1 MYLYL
6 VHKQL
11 TIFRMQLKPLLP
23 AFALALLAAC
33 AAPKDVEV
41 GPYTVSVIEK
51 NVYHIQDYNSENP
64 AGESFD
70 AEGNK
75 THFNNC
81 SDIYLF
87 VGKNEALLLDLS
99 NPITWADNAAESLRD
114 IVWERAGGIPLT
126 ITFTHNHGDHTG
138 MLPAFVNDPGVQF
151 ALPQIDFARLADR
164 FPEERTRFF
173 DEGEIFD
180 LGGLKLEAIGV
191 PGHTDGSMVY
201 LLQGRDLL
209 FSGDAVGSG
218 HGVWLFNANAF
229 NQYVSG
235 VPYLIR
241 TLEERGVNEK
251 RLKIYGGHYWQKDW
265 LNLPKGTELG
275 MQYLRDMKALC
286 DEIESGTAATEP
298 SNLGRPGLET
308 YFRHGDA
315 IITWSAEQAEQFRQR
330 YSEKFAYRDADVV
343 FRQIDE
349 HTWEGNGYQ
358 VYNESVYLVE
368 GEEKALLIDAGAYM
382 PHLDQAVAALTDKP
396 VMVALT
402 HGHGDHVGGIVC
414 FPEVWIHPA
423 DIPMIA
429 RNGEGYQGEIHELND
444 GDVIDLG
451 GREIEVLHT
460 PGHTSG
466 SITFFDKERH
476 YGFSGDAFGSTNLLL
491 FVPSFSTLIETCTR
505 TADYMQ
511 KNGIEKLFP
520 GHYGG
525 PNVETLQRVLDEKKM
540 SQELLAGKRQGV
552 AENANGLNRYI
563 RDYGV
568 TIRYTDPDA
577 LK

>member
-1 MYLYL
+1 
-6 VHKQL
+6 
-11 TIFRMQLKPLLP
+11 MQLKPLLP

-70 AEGNK
+70 AEGSK

-114 IVWERAGGIPLT
+114 IVWERAGGMPLT

-151 ALPQIDFARLADR
+151 ALPQTDFARLADR

-577 LK
+577 LN

>member
-1 MYLYL
+1 MNL
-6 VHKQL
+6 KQ
-11 TIFRMQLKPLLP
+11 FLP
-23 AFALALLAAC
+23 AVALAMLAAC
-33 AAPKDVEV
+33 AGPKDVEV

-51 NVYHIQDYNSENP
+51 NVYHIQDYNSANP

-87 VGKNEALLLDLS
+87 VGEKKSLLLDLS
-99 NPITWADNAAESLRD
+99 NAINWADNASESLRD
-114 IVWERAGGIPLT
+114 IVWARVGGMPLT
-126 ITFTHNHGDHTG
+126 VTFTHNHGDHTG
-138 MLPAFVNDPGVQF
+138 MLPAFVNDPGVTF
-151 ALPQIDFARLADR
+151 ALPETDFARMVNR
-164 FPEERTRFF
+164 FPEERTSFY
-173 DEGEIFD
+173 DEGEVFD

-191 PGHTDGSMVY
+191 PGHTAGSMVF
-201 LLQGRDLL
+201 LLEGHDLL
-209 FSGDAVGSG
+209 FTGDAVGSG
-218 HGVWLFNANAF
+218 HGVWLFNAEAF
-229 NQYVSG
+229 NQYVSA

-275 MQYLRDMKALC
+275 MQYLRDMKTLC
-286 DEIESGTAATEP
+286 DEIEAGTAATEP
-298 SNLGRPGLET
+298 SNLGRPGLDT
-308 YFRHGDA
+308 YFRHGNA
-315 IITWSAEQAEQFRQR
+315 IITWSAEQAEQYRNQ
-330 YSEKFAYRDADVV
+330 YSEKFVYRDADIV

-358 VYNESVYLVE
+358 VYNESVYVVE
-368 GEEKALLIDAGAYM
+368 GEDKALVIDAGAYM
-382 PHLDQAVAALTDKP
+382 PHLDEAVAALTDKP

-402 HGHGDHVGGIVC
+402 HGHGDHVGGIGC

-423 DIPMIA
+423 DEPMIT
-429 RNGEGYQGEIHELND
+429 RGGNGYKGEIHHLND

-451 GREIEVLHT
+451 GRQIEVLHT

-491 FVPSFSTLIETCTR
+491 FVPSFSGLIETCTR
-505 TADYMQ
+505 TAEYMQ

-540 SQELLAGKRQGV
+540 SQELLAGKRKGV
-552 AENANGLNRYI
+552 AESANGLNRYI

-577 LK
+577 LN

>member
-1 MYLYL
+1 
-6 VHKQL
+6 
-11 TIFRMQLKPLLP
+11 MQLKPLLP

-70 AEGNK
+70 AEGSK

-114 IVWERAGGIPLT
+114 IVWERAGGMPLT

-275 MQYLRDMKALC
+275 MQYLRDMKTLC

-466 SITFFDKERH
+466 SITFFDKEHH

>member
-1 MYLYL
+1 
-6 VHKQL
+6 
-11 TIFRMQLKPLLP
+11 MQLKPLLP
-23 AFALALLAAC
+23 VLALALLAAC
-33 AAPKDVEV
+33 AGPKDVEV

-64 AGESFD
+64 AGETFD
-70 AEGNK
+70 ADGK
-75 THFNNC
+75 LTHFNNC

-126 ITFTHNHGDHTG
+126 VTFTHNHGDHTG

-151 ALPQIDFARLADR
+151 ALPETDFARLADR

-173 DEGEIFD
+173 DEGEVFD

-218 HGVWLFNANAF
+218 HGVWLFNANGF
-229 NQYVSG
+229 NSYVSA

-241 TLEERGVNEK
+241 ALEERGVNEA

-265 LNLPKGTELG
+265 LNLPEGTELG

-286 DEIESGTAATEP
+286 DEIEAGTAATEP
-298 SNLGRPGLET
+298 SNLGRPGLDT
-308 YFRHGDA
+308 YFRHGNA
-315 IITWSAEQAEQFRQR
+315 IITWSAELAEQFRNR
-330 YSEKFAYRDADVV
+330 YSEQFVYRDADIV

-358 VYNESVYLVE
+358 VYNESVYVVE
-368 GEEKALLIDAGAYM
+368 GEDKALVIDAGAYM
-382 PHLDQAVAALTDKP
+382 PHLDEAVAALTDKP
-396 VMVALT
+396 VMLALT
-402 HGHGDHVGGIVC
+402 HGHGDHVGGIGC

-423 DIPMIA
+423 DVPMITY
-429 RNGEGYQGEIHELND
+429 GDEGYKGVIHHLED

-451 GREIEVLHT
+451 GRQLEVLHT

-466 SITFFDKERH
+466 SITFFDKEHH

-491 FVPSFSTLIETCTR
+491 FVPSFSVLIETCTR
-505 TADYMQ
+505 TAEYMQ

-540 SQELLAGKRQGV
+540 SQELLAGKRKGV
-552 AENANGLNRYI
+552 AESANGLNRYI

-577 LK
+577 LN

>member
-1 MYLYL
+1 MHLR
-6 VHKQL
+6 Q
-11 TIFRMQLKPLLP
+11 FLP
-23 AFALALLAAC
+23 ACALALLAAC
-33 AAPKDVEV
+33 AGPKDVEV

-51 NVYHIQDYNSENP
+51 NVYHIQDCNSANP

-75 THFNNC
+75 SHFNNC

-87 VGKNEALLLDLS
+87 VGKKEALLLDLS
-99 NPITWADNAAESLRD
+99 NPINWADDAAESLRD
-114 IVWERAGGIPLT
+114 IVWERAGGMPLT

-138 MLPAFVNDPGVQF
+138 MLPAFVADPGVQF
-151 ALPQIDFARLADR
+151 ALPETDFARMADR

-173 DEGEIFD
+173 NEGEVFD
-180 LGGLKLEAIGV
+180 LGGLRLEAISV

-201 LLQGRDLL
+201 LLQGHDLL

-218 HGVWLFNANAF
+218 HGVWLFSANAF
-229 NQYVSG
+229 NEYVSA

-241 TLEERGVNEK
+241 ALEERGVDEQ

-265 LNLPKGTELG
+265 LQLPEGCELG
-275 MQYLRDMKALC
+275 MEYLREMKQLC
-286 DEIESGTAATEP
+286 DEIEAGTAATEP

-308 YFRHGDA
+308 YFRHGNA
-315 IITWSAEQAEQFRQR
+315 IITWSAEQAEQYRSR

-368 GEEKALLIDAGAYM
+368 GEDRAVLIDAGAVM

-396 VMVALT
+396 VMLALT
-402 HGHGDHVGGIVC
+402 HGHGDHVGGIGC
-414 FPEVWIHPA
+414 FPEVWIHPE
-423 DIPMIA
+423 DVTMIVGGS
-429 RNGEGYQGEIHELND
+429 NPYQGKIHHLED
-444 GDVIDLG
+444 GLVIDLG
-451 GREIEVLHT
+451 GRQLEVLHT

-466 SITFFDKERH
+466 SVTFFDKDRH

-491 FVPSFSTLIETCTR
+491 FTNSFRILINTCTR
-505 TADYMQ
+505 TAEYMQ
-511 KNGIEKLFP
+511 KNGIDKLYP

-525 PNVETLQRVLDEKKM
+525 PNVETLQRVLDLKKM
-540 SQELLAGKRQGV
+540 SEELLAGKRKGTP
-552 AENANGLNRYI
+552 ENANGLNSYI

-577 LK
+577 LR

>member
-1 MYLYL
+1 
-6 VHKQL
+6 
-11 TIFRMQLKPLLP
+11 MQLKPLLP

-70 AEGNK
+70 AEGSK

-99 NPITWADNAAESLRD
+99 NPITWADNATESLRD
-114 IVWERAGGIPLT
+114 IVWERAGGMPLT

-251 RLKIYGGHYWQKDW
+251 SLKIYGGHYWQKDW

-577 LK
+577 LN

>member
-1 MYLYL
+1 
-6 VHKQL
+6 
-11 TIFRMQLKPLLP
+11 MQLKPLLP

-41 GPYTVSVIEK
+41 GPYTVSIIEK

-70 AEGNK
+70 AEGSK

-114 IVWERAGGIPLT
+114 IVWERAGGMPLT

-451 GREIEVLHT
+451 GREIKVLHT

-577 LK
+577 LN

>member
-1 MYLYL
+1 
-6 VHKQL
+6 
-11 TIFRMQLKPLLP
+11 MQLKPLLP
-23 AFALALLAAC
+23 VLALALLAAC
-33 AAPKDVEV
+33 AGPKDVEV

-64 AGESFD
+64 AGETFD
-70 AEGNK
+70 ADGK
-75 THFNNC
+75 LTHFNNC

-126 ITFTHNHGDHTG
+126 VTFTHNHGDHTG

-151 ALPQIDFARLADR
+151 ALPETDFARLADR

-173 DEGEIFD
+173 DEGEVFD

-218 HGVWLFNANAF
+218 HGVWLFNANGF
-229 NQYVSG
+229 NSYVSA

-241 TLEERGVNEK
+241 ALEERGVNEA

-265 LNLPKGTELG
+265 LNLPEGTELG

-286 DEIESGTAATEP
+286 DEIEAGTAATEP
-298 SNLGRPGLET
+298 SNLGRPGLDT
-308 YFRHGDA
+308 YFRHGNA
-315 IITWSAEQAEQFRQR
+315 IITWSAELAEQFRNR
-330 YSEKFAYRDADVV
+330 YSEQFVYRDADIV

-358 VYNESVYLVE
+358 VYNESVYVVE
-368 GEEKALLIDAGAYM
+368 GEDKALVIDAGAYM
-382 PHLDQAVAALTDKP
+382 PHLDEAVAALTDKP
-396 VMVALT
+396 VMLALT
-402 HGHGDHVGGIVC
+402 HGHGDHVGGIGC

-423 DIPMIA
+423 DVPMITY
-429 RNGEGYQGEIHELND
+429 GDEGYKGVIHHLED

-451 GREIEVLHT
+451 GRQVEVLHT

-466 SITFFDKERH
+466 SITFFDKEHH

-491 FVPSFSTLIETCTR
+491 FVPSFSGLIETCTR
-505 TADYMQ
+505 TAEYMQ

-540 SQELLAGKRQGV
+540 SQELLAGKRKGV
-552 AENANGLNRYI
+552 AESANGLNRYI

-577 LK
+577 LN

>member
-1 MYLYL
+1 
-6 VHKQL
+6 
-11 TIFRMQLKPLLP
+11 MQLKPLLP

-70 AEGNK
+70 AEGSK

-577 LK
+577 LN

>member
-1 MYLYL
+1 
-6 VHKQL
+6 
-11 TIFRMQLKPLLP
+11 MQLKPLLP

-114 IVWERAGGIPLT
+114 IVWERAGGMPLT

-540 SQELLAGKRQGV
+540 LQELLAGKRQGV

>member
-1 MYLYL
+1 
-6 VHKQL
+6 
-11 TIFRMQLKPLLP
+11 MQIRILLR
-23 AFALALLAAC
+23 AALAAAATLLAAC
-33 AAPKDVEV
+33 AGPVQDVEL
-41 GPYTVSVIEK
+41 GPYTVSVIGK
-51 NVYHIQDYNSENP
+51 NVWHIQDYNSTNP
-64 AGESFD
+64 AGETFD
-70 AEGNK
+70 ADGK
-75 THFNNC
+75 LTHFNNC
-81 SDIYLF
+81 SDIYLL
-87 VGKNEALLLDLS
+87 VGKEKALLIDLS
-99 NPITWADNAAESLRD
+99 NPITWADDAAESLRA
-114 IVWERAGGIPLT
+114 IVWERAGGKPLT

-138 MLPAFVNDPGVQF
+138 MIPAFSEDPSVEF
-151 ALPQIDFARLADR
+151 ALPERDFYRMADR
-164 FPEERTRFF
+164 FPADRQRFF
-173 DEGEIFD
+173 NEGEIFD
-180 LGGLKLEAIGV
+180 LGGMQVEAIEV
-191 PGHTDGSMVY
+191 PGHTAGSMVF
-201 LLQGRDLL
+201 LLKDQSLL
-209 FSGDAVGSG
+209 FTGDAVGSG
-218 HGVWLFNANAF
+218 HGVWLFNADAF
-229 NQYVSG
+229 NSYVSA
-235 VPYLIR
+235 VPYLIEV
-241 TLEERGVNEK
+241 LEEHGVDQD
-251 RLKIYGGHYWQKDW
+251 RLQIYGGHYWQKDW
-265 LNLPKGTELG
+265 LKLPEGRELG
-275 MQYLRDMKALC
+275 MEYLREMKQLC

-298 SNLGRPGLET
+298 SNLGRPGLDT
-308 YFRHGDA
+308 YFRHGNA

-330 YSEKFAYRDADVV
+330 YSEKFVYRDPYIV

-349 HTWEGNGYQ
+349 HTWEGNGYM
-358 VYNESVYLVE
+358 VYNESVYVVE
-368 GEEKALLIDAGAYM
+368 GNDKALVIDAGAYM
-382 PHLDQAVAALTDKP
+382 PHLDKAVAALTDKP

-429 RNGEGYQGEIHELND
+429 RDGEGYQGTIHELND

-451 GREIEVLHT
+451 GRQIEVLHT

-466 SITFFDKERH
+466 SITFFDKANH

-491 FVPSFSTLIETCTR
+491 FVPSFSGLIETCTR

>member
-1 MYLYL
+1 
-6 VHKQL
+6 
-11 TIFRMQLKPLLP
+11 MQLKPLLP

-70 AEGNK
+70 AEGSK

-114 IVWERAGGIPLT
+114 IVWERAGGMPLT

-396 VMVALT
+396 VMMALT

>member
-1 MYLYL
+1 
-6 VHKQL
+6 
-11 TIFRMQLKPLLP
+11 MQLKPLLP

-70 AEGNK
+70 AEGSK

-114 IVWERAGGIPLT
+114 IVWERAGGMPLT
-126 ITFTHNHGDHTG
+126 ITFTHNHGDHMG

-251 RLKIYGGHYWQKDW
+251 SLKIYGGHYWQKDW

-577 LK
+577 LN